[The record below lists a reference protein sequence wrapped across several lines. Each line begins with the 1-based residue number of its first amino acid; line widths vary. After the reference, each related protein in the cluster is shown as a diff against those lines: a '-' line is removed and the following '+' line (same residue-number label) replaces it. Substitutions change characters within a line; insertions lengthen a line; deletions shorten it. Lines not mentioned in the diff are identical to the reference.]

1 MGNYMACASNPN
13 KEVHPASSIS
23 SNKLKVVFPNGTVE
37 EFQTPVLVAELMLE
51 NPLCFVCSKPNSSN
65 VASKAAAMPADAR
78 LELGQLYFLLPARAL
93 HSGNQSPSSYGASFD
108 KLNTVQKIVS
118 EPENLNEAK
127 LNSME
132 KCDQS
137 SLSRSDDAG
146 FISLQLQVAYQTYLI
161 ARNNPWKPRLE
172 TIGETGV
179 YIQ

>member
-37 EFQTPVLVAELMLE
+37 EFQTPMLVAELMLE
-51 NPLCFVCSKPNSSN
+51 NPLCFVCNKPNSSN

-78 LELGQLYFLLPARAL
+78 LELGQLYFLLPE
-93 HSGNQSPSSYGASFD
+93 QSPSSYGASFD

-118 EPENLNEAK
+118 EPENLTDAQ

-137 SLSRSDDAG
+137 SLSRGDDAG
-146 FISLQLQVAYQTYLI
+146 FINSQLQMAYQTYLI
-161 ARNNPWKPRLE
+161 ARNNPWRPRLE
-172 TIGETGV
+172 AIGETGV